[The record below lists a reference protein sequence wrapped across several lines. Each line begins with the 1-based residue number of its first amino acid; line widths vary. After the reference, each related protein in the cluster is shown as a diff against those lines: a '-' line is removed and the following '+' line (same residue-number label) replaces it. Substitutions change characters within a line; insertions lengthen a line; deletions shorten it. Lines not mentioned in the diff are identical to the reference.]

1 MFANY
6 LSYIFP
12 GLRLVKIVKNG
23 INITNSTN
31 PLQVS
36 MNITLTVLDCC
47 APPPARLA
55 AHCLGA
61 GAVIAASI
69 VSPNPV
75 TVGTAIHLVTEIYDN
90 C

>member
-1 MFANY
+1 
-6 LSYIFP
+6 
-12 GLRLVKIVKNG
+12 
-23 INITNSTN
+23 
-31 PLQVS
+31 

>member
-12 GLRLVKIVKNG
+12 SLRLVKIVKNG

-69 VSPNPV
+69 ATIRAESSETTFKVLSLNF
-75 TVGTAIHLVTEIYDN
+75 AR
-90 C
+90 